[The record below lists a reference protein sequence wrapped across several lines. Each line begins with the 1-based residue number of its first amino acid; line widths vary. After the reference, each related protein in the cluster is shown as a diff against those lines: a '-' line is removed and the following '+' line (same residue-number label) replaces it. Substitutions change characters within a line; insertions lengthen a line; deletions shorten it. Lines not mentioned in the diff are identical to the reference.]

1 METIFD
7 IISLTLFL
15 GLIFSPI
22 IIIWRL
28 NRINVRYKFII
39 YLTICAL
46 TTATIFLTFGWWTDY
61 SDNKLLEHYR
71 YNFDEMNDTERFA
84 NVSID
89 NMEKVKS
96 LETSIM
102 GIGWPLKV
110 MISYVFYLPY
120 LLIVYLVNYFRRT
133 KNKQNRQQTTTND

>member
-28 NRINVRYKFII
+28 NRLNVRYKFII
-39 YLTICAL
+39 YLTICVL
-46 TTATIFLTFGWWTDY
+46 TTATIALTFGWWTDY
-61 SDNKLLEHYR
+61 SDNKLLEHYG
-71 YNFDEMNDTERFA
+71 YNFDAMNDTERFA

-89 NMEKVKS
+89 NMERVKS

-120 LLIVYLVNYFRRT
+120 LLIVYLVNYFRGT
-133 KNKQNRQQTTTND
+133 KNKQN

>member
-1 METIFD
+1 METIFN

-28 NRINVRYKFII
+28 NRLNVRYKFII
-39 YLTICAL
+39 YLTICVL
-46 TTATIFLTFGWWTDY
+46 TTATIALTFGWWTDY
-61 SDNKLLEHYR
+61 SDNKLLEHYG
-71 YNFDEMNDTERFA
+71 YNFDAMNETERFA
-84 NVSID
+84 NVPID
-89 NMEKVKS
+89 NMERVKS

-102 GIGWPLKV
+102 GIGWQLKV

-120 LLIVYLVNYFRRT
+120 LLIVYLVNYFRVT
-133 KNKQNRQQTTTND
+133 KNKQN